1 MKAQIKKDKTIQLP
15 YTRNN
20 PIYEQITASNW
31 SIKVELFDSL
41 PESKIRKAFVY
52 VDVHGSSLVWTEAVV
67 VVNVPADL
75 PHRNASFLALHKAY
89 KLGVGYSWVMWA
101 RKRIKEKY
109 SSLSEV
115 ESFSRVLRNL
125 VCEWMPKTSSE
136 GRRHIEQVLKLG
148 DFASSAYPIF
158 PSTANQQPNNQ

>member
-1 MKAQIKKDKTIQLP
+1 MICQIKKDKTIQLP
-15 YTRNN
+15 YTCIR
-20 PIYEQITASNW
+20 PIHTQITPSNW
-31 SIKVELFDSL
+31 SIKVELFPSL
-41 PESKIRKAFVY
+41 PEAKTRKAFVY
-52 VDVHGSSLVWTEAVV
+52 IHIHGSSAVWTEAVV

-89 KLGVGYSWVMWA
+89 KLGIGYSWVMWA

-109 SSLSEV
+109 SSLSEE

-125 VCEWMPKTSSE
+125 VYEWMPRTSPE

-148 DFASSAYPIF
+148 NFTSSAYPALI
-158 PSTANQQPNNQ
+158 A

>member
-1 MKAQIKKDKTIQLP
+1 MKAQIKKDKTFELP
-15 YTRNN
+15 YTRNL
-20 PIYEQITASNW
+20 PIHTQITPSNW
-31 SIKVELFDSL
+31 SIKVELFPSL
-41 PESKIRKAFVY
+41 PEAKTRKAFVY
-52 VDVHGSSLVWTEAVV
+52 VNIHGSSAVWTEAVV
-67 VVNVPADL
+67 VVNVPANL

-109 SSLSEV
+109 SSLSKV

-125 VCEWMPKTSSE
+125 ASEWMPRISSE

-148 DFASSAYPIF
+148 DFTSSAYPIF
-158 PSTANQQPNNQ
+158 PSTATIN